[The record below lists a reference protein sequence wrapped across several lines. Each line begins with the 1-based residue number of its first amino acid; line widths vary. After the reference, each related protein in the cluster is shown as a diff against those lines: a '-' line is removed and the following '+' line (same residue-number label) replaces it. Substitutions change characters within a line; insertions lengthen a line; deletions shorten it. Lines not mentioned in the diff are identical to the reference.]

1 MHLKK
6 LLITST
12 IIAATSISNNT
23 VADIKVS
30 GEQEWNYL
38 DAGGSF
44 KSTLGSS
51 TSFTF
56 TGTGDLSNGIS
67 YLVKF
72 TLEDGDQSYRAITF
86 DLGSGLKLG
95 IGYDQ
100 SYGIETVKAI
110 SPYVNNRRADITGA
124 HRGLP
129 TAARKP
135 LGPDVWDTSSG
146 ENAIGLSFKNDLAA
160 VSFGFTPVRDVNT
173 STDAIATSSATSSEY
188 GTASSIGVKL
198 TPVDGLTIGFGTSSE
213 ESDATANSD
222 PKGTTIGFQ
231 YKIGSFAIG
240 YQEIENIIDSASSTE
255 DSVEIQEGGVAYKV
269 NDALTIGVYAANMDY
284 VTVASTTDNGVETGM
299 GIVQVGYNLGPAVIQ
314 YDYADG
320 SDLNSTKDTEYE
332 IHKVKIKVLF

>member
-1 MHLKK
+1 MLRKQ
-6 LLITST
+6 LLRTSALV
-12 IIAATSISNNT
+12 AAASIST
-23 VADIKVS
+23 AAVADVKVS
-30 GEQEWNYL
+30 GFQEWNYL
-38 DAGGSF
+38 DAGAQF
-44 KSTLGSS
+44 KSTLGSL
-51 TSFTF
+51 TALTF
-56 TGTGDLSNGIS
+56 SGSGDMDNGIGYSVS
-67 YLVKF
+67 YDI
-72 TLEDGDQSYRAITF
+72 EDGDAAGHNITF

-100 SYGIETVKAI
+100 AYGIETVKAI

-146 ENAIGLSFKNDLAA
+146 ENAVGLSFKNDLAA
-160 VSFGFTPVRDVNT
+160 ISFGFTPMRDVNT
-173 STDAIATSSATSSEY
+173 SSDAIPTTGASEY
-188 GTASSIGVKL
+188 GTATSIGVKL

-213 ESDATANSD
+213 ESDLAANSD

-255 DSVEIQEGGVAYKV
+255 YSVEIQEGGVAYKV

-284 VTVASTTDNGVETGM
+284 VTAASSTDDGVETGM
-299 GIVQVGYNLGPAVIQ
+299 GIVQIGYNLGPAVIQ

-320 SDLNSTKDTEYE
+320 SDLQATKDNEYE
-332 IHKVKIKVLF
+332 IHKIKVKVQF

>member
-1 MHLKK
+1 MLRKQ
-6 LLITST
+6 LLRTSALV
-12 IIAATSISNNT
+12 AAASIST
-23 VADIKVS
+23 AAVADVKVS
-30 GEQEWNYL
+30 GYQEWNYL
-38 DAGGSF
+38 DAGASF
-44 KSTLGSS
+44 KSTLGAL
-51 TSFTF
+51 TGLTF
-56 TGTGDLSNGIS
+56 SGSGDMDNGIGYS
-67 YLVKF
+67 VKYTF
-72 TLEDGDQSYRAITF
+72 EGGDEAGHAITF
-86 DLGSGLKLG
+86 DLGGGLKLG

-160 VSFGFTPVRDVNT
+160 VSFGFTPMRDVNT
-173 STDAIATSSATSSEY
+173 STDAIATTGASEY
-188 GTASSIGVKL
+188 GTATSIGVKL

-284 VTVASTTDNGVETGM
+284 VTVAASTDNGVETGM

-320 SDLNSTKDTEYE
+320 SDLQATKDNEYE
-332 IHKVKIKVLF
+332 IHKIKVKVNF

>member
-1 MHLKK
+1 MLRKQ
-6 LLITST
+6 LLRTSALV
-12 IIAATSISNNT
+12 AAASIST
-23 VADIKVS
+23 AAVADVKVS
-30 GEQEWNYL
+30 GYQEWNYL
-38 DAGGSF
+38 DAGAKF
-44 KSTLGSS
+44 KSTLGAL
-51 TSFTF
+51 TGLTF
-56 TGTGDLSNGIS
+56 SGSGDMDNGIGYS
-67 YLVKF
+67 VKYTF
-72 TLEDGDQSYRAITF
+72 EGGDEAGHAVTF

-160 VSFGFTPVRDVNT
+160 ISFGFTPVRDVNT
-173 STDAIATSSATSSEY
+173 STDEIPTTGASEY

>member
-12 IIAATSISNNT
+12 IIASTSISNNT

-160 VSFGFTPVRDVNT
+160 ISFGFTPVRDVNT

-269 NDALTIGVYAANMDY
+269 NDALTIGVFAANINY
-284 VTVASTTDNGVETGM
+284 LTVNTDNGVETGM
-299 GIVQVGYNLGPAVIQ
+299 GIVQIGYNLGPAVIQ

>member
-1 MHLKK
+1 MLRKQ
-6 LLITST
+6 LLRTSALV
-12 IIAATSISNNT
+12 AAASIST
-23 VADIKVS
+23 AAVADVKVS
-30 GEQEWNYL
+30 GYQEWNYL
-38 DAGGSF
+38 DAGAQF
-44 KSTLGSS
+44 KSTLGSL
-51 TSFTF
+51 TALTF
-56 TGTGDLSNGIS
+56 SGSGDMDNGIS
-67 YLVKF
+67 YSVSYDI
-72 TLEDGDQSYRAITF
+72 EDGDAAGHNITF
-86 DLGSGLKLG
+86 DLGGGLKLG

-160 VSFGFTPVRDVNT
+160 ISFGFTPVRDVNT
-173 STDAIATSSATSSEY
+173 STDAIAASSATSSEY

-269 NDALTIGVYAANMDY
+269 NDALTIGLYAANMDY
-284 VTVASTTDNGVETGM
+284 VTVASSTDNGVETGM
-299 GIVQVGYNLGPAVIQ
+299 GILQIGYNLGPAVIQ

-320 SDLNSTKDTEYE
+320 SDLNGTKDTEYE
-332 IHKVKIKVLF
+332 IHKLKVKVQF

>member
-1 MHLKK
+1 MLRKQ
-6 LLITST
+6 LLRTSALV
-12 IIAATSISNNT
+12 AAASIST
-23 VADIKVS
+23 AAVADVKVS
-30 GEQEWNYL
+30 GFQEWNYL

-44 KSTLGSS
+44 KSTLGSL
-51 TSFTF
+51 TALTF
-56 TGTGDLSNGIS
+56 SGSGDMDNGIGYSVS
-67 YLVKF
+67 YDI
-72 TLEDGDQSYRAITF
+72 EDGDAAGHNITF

-100 SYGIETVKAI
+100 AYGIETVKAI

-160 VSFGFTPVRDVNT
+160 ISFGFTPVRDVNT
-173 STDAIATSSATSSEY
+173 SSDAIAASSATSSEY

-284 VTVASTTDNGVETGM
+284 VTVAASTDNGVETGM

-320 SDLNSTKDTEYE
+320 SDLNGTKDTEYE
-332 IHKVKIKVLF
+332 IHKVKIKVQF

>member
-1 MHLKK
+1 MLRKQ
-6 LLITST
+6 LLRTSALV
-12 IIAATSISNNT
+12 AAASIST
-23 VADIKVS
+23 AAVADVKVS
-30 GEQEWNYL
+30 GFQEWNYL
-38 DAGGSF
+38 DAGAKF
-44 KSTLGSS
+44 KSTLGSL
-51 TSFTF
+51 TALTF
-56 TGTGDLSNGIS
+56 SGSGDMDNGIGYSVS
-67 YLVKF
+67 YDI
-72 TLEDGDQSYRAITF
+72 EDGDAAGHNITF

-124 HRGLP
+124 HRGAP
-129 TAARKP
+129 TTARKP

-160 VSFGFTPVRDVNT
+160 VSFGFTPMRDVNT
-173 STDAIATSSATSSEY
+173 STDAIATTGASEY
-188 GTASSIGVKL
+188 GTATSIGVKL
-198 TPVDGLTIGFGTSSE
+198 TPVDGLTIGFGASSE
-213 ESDATANSD
+213 ESDVAANAD

-240 YQEIENIIDSASSTE
+240 YQEIENIIDETASTE
-255 DSVEIQEGGVAYKV
+255 DSVEIQEGGIAYKV

-284 VTVASTTDNGVETGM
+284 VTVAASSDNGVETGM

-320 SDLNSTKDTEYE
+320 SDLNGTKDTEYE
-332 IHKVKIKVLF
+332 IHKLKVKVNF

>member
-1 MHLKK
+1 MLRKQ
-6 LLITST
+6 LLRTSALV
-12 IIAATSISNNT
+12 AAASIST
-23 VADIKVS
+23 AAVADVKVS
-30 GEQEWNYL
+30 GFQEWNYL

-44 KSTLGSS
+44 KSTLGSL
-51 TSFTF
+51 TALTF
-56 TGTGDLSNGIS
+56 SGSGDMDNGIGYSVS
-67 YLVKF
+67 YDI
-72 TLEDGDQSYRAITF
+72 EDGDAAGHNITF

-100 SYGIETVKAI
+100 AYGIETVKAI

-160 VSFGFTPVRDVNT
+160 ISFGFTPVRDVNT
-173 STDAIATSSATSSEY
+173 SSDAIAASSATSSEY

-320 SDLNSTKDTEYE
+320 SDLNGTKDTEYE
-332 IHKVKIKVLF
+332 IHKVKIKVQF

>member
-1 MHLKK
+1 MLRKQ
-6 LLITST
+6 LLRTSALV
-12 IIAATSISNNT
+12 AAASIST
-23 VADIKVS
+23 AAVADVKVS
-30 GEQEWNYL
+30 GFQEWNYL

-44 KSTLGSS
+44 KSTLGSL
-51 TSFTF
+51 TALTF
-56 TGTGDLSNGIS
+56 SGSGDMDNGIGYSVS
-67 YLVKF
+67 YDI
-72 TLEDGDQSYRAITF
+72 EDGDAAGHNITF

-100 SYGIETVKAI
+100 AYGIETVKAI

-124 HRGLP
+124 HRGFP

-173 STDAIATSSATSSEY
+173 SSDAIAASSKTSSEY

-320 SDLNSTKDTEYE
+320 SDLNGTKDTEYVFS
-332 IHKVKIKVLF
+332 IFSTV

>member
-1 MHLKK
+1 MLRKQ
-6 LLITST
+6 LLRTSALV
-12 IIAATSISNNT
+12 AAASIST
-23 VADIKVS
+23 AAVADVKVS
-30 GEQEWNYL
+30 GYQEWNYL
-38 DAGGSF
+38 DAGASF
-44 KSTLGSS
+44 KSTLGAL
-51 TSFTF
+51 TGLTF
-56 TGTGDLSNGIS
+56 SGSGDMDNGIGYS
-67 YLVKF
+67 VKYTF
-72 TLEDGDQSYRAITF
+72 EGGDEAGHAVTF

-160 VSFGFTPVRDVNT
+160 ISFGFTPVRDVNT
-173 STDAIATSSATSSEY
+173 STDAINASSATSSEY

-269 NDALTIGVYAANMDY
+269 NDALTIGVFAANINY
-284 VTVASTTDNGVETGM
+284 LTVNTDNGVETGM

>member
-1 MHLKK
+1 MRLKK

-269 NDALTIGVYAANMDY
+269 NDALTIGVFAANINY
-284 VTVASTTDNGVETGM
+284 LTVNTDNGVETGM

>member
-23 VADIKVS
+23 VADIKIS

-110 SPYVNNRRADITGA
+110 SPYVNNRRAHITGA
-124 HRGLP
+124 HRGFP

-173 STDAIATSSATSSEY
+173 STDAIPTTGASEY

-269 NDALTIGVYAANMDY
+269 NDALTIGVFAANINY
-284 VTVASTTDNGVETGM
+284 LTVNTDNGVETGM

>member
-1 MHLKK
+1 MLRKQ
-6 LLITST
+6 LLRTSALV
-12 IIAATSISNNT
+12 AAASIST
-23 VADIKVS
+23 AAVADVKVS
-30 GEQEWNYL
+30 GFQEWNYL

-44 KSTLGSS
+44 KSTLGSL
-51 TSFTF
+51 TALTF
-56 TGTGDLSNGIS
+56 SGSGDLDNGIGYSVS
-67 YLVKF
+67 YDI
-72 TLEDGDQSYRAITF
+72 EDGDAAGHNITF
-86 DLGSGLKLG
+86 DLGGGLKLG

-160 VSFGFTPVRDVNT
+160 ISFGFTPVRDVNT

-269 NDALTIGVYAANMDY
+269 NDALTIGLYAANMDY
-284 VTVASTTDNGVETGM
+284 VTVASSTDNGVETGM
-299 GIVQVGYNLGPAVIQ
+299 GILQIGYNLGPAVIQ

-320 SDLNSTKDTEYE
+320 SDLNGTKDTEYE
-332 IHKVKIKVLF
+332 IHKIKVKVNF

>member
-12 IIAATSISNNT
+12 LVAATSICNNT

-38 DAGGSF
+38 DAGESF

-56 TGTGDLSNGIS
+56 TSTGDLNNGIS

-72 TLEDGDQSYRAITF
+72 TLEDGDQSYRVITF

-100 SYGIETVKAI
+100 AYGIETVKAI
-110 SPYVNNRRADITGA
+110 SPYVNNRRAHITGA
-124 HRGLP
+124 HRGFP

-135 LGPDVWDTSSG
+135 LGPDVWDTSSL

-160 VSFGFTPVRDVNT
+160 ISFGFTPVRDVNT
-173 STDAIATSSATSSEY
+173 SSDAIAASSATSSEY

-284 VTVASTTDNGVETGM
+284 VTVASTTDDGVETGM

>member
-6 LLITST
+6 LSRTSALV
-12 IIAATSISNNT
+12 AAASIST
-23 VADIKVS
+23 AAVADVKVS
-30 GEQEWNYL
+30 GFQEWNYL

-44 KSTLGSS
+44 KSTLGSL
-51 TSFTF
+51 TALTF
-56 TGTGDLSNGIS
+56 SGSGDMDNGIGYSVS
-67 YLVKF
+67 YDI
-72 TLEDGDQSYRAITF
+72 EDGDAAGHNITF

-100 SYGIETVKAI
+100 AYGIETVKAI

-160 VSFGFTPVRDVNT
+160 ISFGFTPVRDVNT
-173 STDAIATSSATSSEY
+173 SSDAIAASSATSSEY

-332 IHKVKIKVLF
+332 IHKIKVKIQF

>member
-1 MHLKK
+1 MLRKQ
-6 LLITST
+6 LLRTSALV
-12 IIAATSISNNT
+12 AAASIST
-23 VADIKVS
+23 AAVADVKVS
-30 GEQEWNYL
+30 GYQEWNYL
-38 DAGGSF
+38 DAGASF
-44 KSTLGSS
+44 KSTLGAL
-51 TSFTF
+51 TGLTF
-56 TGTGDLSNGIS
+56 SGSGDMDNGIGYS
-67 YLVKF
+67 VKYTF
-72 TLEDGDQSYRAITF
+72 EGGDEAGHAVTF

-110 SPYVNNRRADITGA
+110 SPYVNNRRAHITGA
-124 HRGLP
+124 HRGFP

-135 LGPDVWDTSSG
+135 LGPDVWDTSSL

-160 VSFGFTPVRDVNT
+160 ISFGFTPVRDVNT

-269 NDALTIGVYAANMDY
+269 NDALTIGVFAANINY
-284 VTVASTTDNGVETGM
+284 LTVNTDNGVETGM

-320 SDLNSTKDTEYE
+320 SDLNGTKDTEYE
-332 IHKVKIKVLF
+332 IHKIKVKVNF

>member
-160 VSFGFTPVRDVNT
+160 ISFGFTPVRDVNT
-173 STDAIATSSATSSEY
+173 STDAINASSATSSEY

-320 SDLNSTKDTEYE
+320 SDLNGTKDTEYE
-332 IHKVKIKVLF
+332 IHKLKIKVNF

>member
-6 LLITST
+6 LLVTST
-12 IIAATSISNNT
+12 LVAATSICNNT

-72 TLEDGDQSYRAITF
+72 TLEDGDQSYRVITF

-110 SPYVNNRRADITGA
+110 SPYVNNRRAHITGA
-124 HRGLP
+124 HRGFP

-135 LGPDVWDTSSG
+135 LGPDVWDTSSL
-146 ENAIGLSFKNDLAA
+146 ENAVGLSFKNDLAA
-160 VSFGFTPVRDVNT
+160 ISFGFTPMRDVNT
-173 STDAIATSSATSSEY
+173 SSDAIPTTGASEY
-188 GTASSIGVKL
+188 GTATSIGVKL

-240 YQEIENIIDSASSTE
+240 YQEIENELDDTTTQR
-255 DSVEIQEGGVAYKV
+255 VTTTEIQEGGVAYKV
-269 NDALTIGVYAANMDY
+269 NDALTIGVFAANINY
-284 VTVASTTDNGVETGM
+284 LTVNTDNGVETGM

>member
-1 MHLKK
+1 MLRKQ
-6 LLITST
+6 LLRTSALV
-12 IIAATSISNNT
+12 AAASIST
-23 VADIKVS
+23 AAVADVKVS
-30 GEQEWNYL
+30 GFQEWNYL

-44 KSTLGSS
+44 KSTLGSL
-51 TSFTF
+51 TALTF
-56 TGTGDLSNGIS
+56 SGSGDMDNGIGYSVS
-67 YLVKF
+67 YDI
-72 TLEDGDQSYRAITF
+72 EDGDAAGHNITF

-100 SYGIETVKAI
+100 AYGIETVKAI

-124 HRGLP
+124 HRGFP

-160 VSFGFTPVRDVNT
+160 ISFGFTPVRDVNT
-173 STDAIATSSATSSEY
+173 SSDAIAASSKTSSEY

-320 SDLNSTKDTEYE
+320 SDLNGTKDTEYE
-332 IHKVKIKVLF
+332 IHKVKIKVQF

>member
-1 MHLKK
+1 MNFKR

-12 IIAATSISNNT
+12 LIAATSISNNT

-56 TGTGDLSNGIS
+56 TGSGDLSNGIS

-124 HRGLP
+124 HRGAP
-129 TAARKP
+129 NTARKP
-135 LGPDVWDTSSG
+135 LGPDVWDTSSL

-173 STDAIATSSATSSEY
+173 STDAIPTTGASEY
-188 GTASSIGVKL
+188 GTATSIGVKL

-240 YQEIENIIDSASSTE
+240 YQEIENELDDTTTQR
-255 DSVEIQEGGVAYKV
+255 VTTTEIQEGGVAYKV
-269 NDALTIGVYAANMDY
+269 NDALTIGVFAANINY
-284 VTVASTTDNGVETGM
+284 LTVNTDNGVETGM

-332 IHKVKIKVLF
+332 IHKLKIKVNF

>member
-1 MHLKK
+1 MLKK
-6 LLITST
+6 QLLRTSALV
-12 IIAATSISNNT
+12 AAASIST
-23 VADIKVS
+23 AAVADVKVS
-30 GEQEWNYL
+30 GFQEWNYL
-38 DAGGSF
+38 DAGAQF
-44 KSTLGSS
+44 KSTLGSL
-51 TSFTF
+51 TALTF
-56 TGTGDLSNGIS
+56 SGSGDMDNGIGYSVS
-67 YLVKF
+67 YDI
-72 TLEDGDQSYRAITF
+72 EDGDAAGHNITF
-86 DLGSGLKLG
+86 DLGNGLKLG

-160 VSFGFTPVRDVNT
+160 ISFGFTPVRDVNT
-173 STDAIATSSATSSEY
+173 STDAIPTTGASEY

-240 YQEIENIIDSASSTE
+240 YQEIENIIDETASTE

-284 VTVASTTDNGVETGM
+284 VTVAASTDNGVETGM

>member
-1 MHLKK
+1 MLKK
-6 LLITST
+6 QLLRTSALV
-12 IIAATSISNNT
+12 AAASIST
-23 VADIKVS
+23 AAVADVKVS
-30 GEQEWNYL
+30 GFQEWNYL
-38 DAGGSF
+38 DAGAKF
-44 KSTLGSS
+44 KSTLGSL
-51 TSFTF
+51 TALTF
-56 TGTGDLSNGIS
+56 SGSGDMDNGIGYSVS
-67 YLVKF
+67 YDI
-72 TLEDGDQSYRAITF
+72 EDGDAAGHNITF

-124 HRGLP
+124 HRGAP
-129 TAARKP
+129 TTARKP

-160 VSFGFTPVRDVNT
+160 VSFGFTPMRDVNT
-173 STDAIATSSATSSEY
+173 STDAIATTGASEY
-188 GTASSIGVKL
+188 GTATSIGVKL

-269 NDALTIGVYAANMDY
+269 NDALTIGLYAANMDY
-284 VTVASTTDNGVETGM
+284 VTVASSTDNGVETGM
-299 GIVQVGYNLGPAVIQ
+299 GILQIGYNLGPAVIQ

-320 SDLNSTKDTEYE
+320 SDLNGTKDTEYE
-332 IHKVKIKVLF
+332 IHKLKVKVQF

>member
-1 MHLKK
+1 MLRKQ
-6 LLITST
+6 LLRTSALV
-12 IIAATSISNNT
+12 AAASIST
-23 VADIKVS
+23 AAVADVKVS
-30 GEQEWNYL
+30 GYQEWNYL
-38 DAGGSF
+38 DAGAQF
-44 KSTLGSS
+44 KSTLGSL
-51 TSFTF
+51 TALTF
-56 TGTGDLSNGIS
+56 SGSGDMDNGIS
-67 YLVKF
+67 YSVSYDI
-72 TLEDGDQSYRAITF
+72 EDGDAAGHNITF
-86 DLGSGLKLG
+86 DLGGGLKLG

-160 VSFGFTPVRDVNT
+160 VSFGFTPMRDVNT
-173 STDAIATSSATSSEY
+173 STDAIATTGASEY
-188 GTASSIGVKL
+188 GTATSIGVKL

-269 NDALTIGVYAANMDY
+269 NDALTIGLYAANMDY
-284 VTVASTTDNGVETGM
+284 VTVASSTDNGVETGM
-299 GIVQVGYNLGPAVIQ
+299 GILQIGYNLGPAVIQ

-320 SDLNSTKDTEYE
+320 SDLNGTKDTEYE
-332 IHKVKIKVLF
+332 IHKLKVKVQF

>member
-1 MHLKK
+1 MLRKQ
-6 LLITST
+6 LLRTSALV
-12 IIAATSISNNT
+12 AAASIST
-23 VADIKVS
+23 AAVADVKVS
-30 GEQEWNYL
+30 GYQEWNYL
-38 DAGGSF
+38 DAGASF
-44 KSTLGSS
+44 KSTLGAL
-51 TSFTF
+51 TGLTF
-56 TGTGDLSNGIS
+56 SGSGDMDNGIGYS
-67 YLVKF
+67 VKYTF
-72 TLEDGDQSYRAITF
+72 EGGDEAGHAVTF

-160 VSFGFTPVRDVNT
+160 ISFGFTPVRDVNT

-255 DSVEIQEGGVAYKV
+255 DSVEIQEDGVAYKV

-320 SDLNSTKDTEYE
+320 SDLNGTKDTEYE
-332 IHKVKIKVLF
+332 IHKLKVKVNF

>member
-1 MHLKK
+1 MLRKQ
-6 LLITST
+6 LLRTSALV
-12 IIAATSISNNT
+12 AAASIST
-23 VADIKVS
+23 AAVADVKVS
-30 GEQEWNYL
+30 GYQEWNYL
-38 DAGGSF
+38 DAGAKF
-44 KSTLGSS
+44 KSTLGSL
-51 TSFTF
+51 TGLTF
-56 TGTGDLSNGIS
+56 SGSGDMDNGIGYS
-67 YLVKF
+67 VKYV
-72 TLEDGDQSYRAITF
+72 LEGGSEAGHAITF
-86 DLGSGLKLG
+86 DLGNGLKLG
-95 IGYDQ
+95 VGYDQ

-160 VSFGFTPVRDVNT
+160 ISFGFTPVRDVNT

-188 GTASSIGVKL
+188 GTATSLGIKL
-198 TPVDGLTIGFGTSSE
+198 TPVDGLTVGFGASSE
-213 ESDATANSD
+213 ESDVAANAD

-320 SDLNSTKDTEYE
+320 SDLNGTKDTEYE
-332 IHKVKIKVLF
+332 IHKIKVKVNF

>member
-6 LLITST
+6 LLVTST
-12 IIAATSISNNT
+12 LVAATSICNNT

-72 TLEDGDQSYRAITF
+72 TLEDGDQSYRVITF

-160 VSFGFTPVRDVNT
+160 ISFGFTPMRDVNT
-173 STDAIATSSATSSEY
+173 SSDAIPTTGASEY
-188 GTASSIGVKL
+188 GTATSIGVKL

-240 YQEIENIIDSASSTE
+240 YQEIENELDDTTTQR
-255 DSVEIQEGGVAYKV
+255 VTTTEIQEGGVAYKV
-269 NDALTIGVYAANMDY
+269 NDALTIGVFAANINY
-284 VTVASTTDNGVETGM
+284 LTVNTDNGVETGM

>member
-1 MHLKK
+1 MLKK
-6 LLITST
+6 QLLRTSALV
-12 IIAATSISNNT
+12 AAASIST
-23 VADIKVS
+23 AAVADVKVS
-30 GEQEWNYL
+30 GFQEWNYL

-44 KSTLGSS
+44 KSTLGSL
-51 TSFTF
+51 TALTF
-56 TGTGDLSNGIS
+56 SGSGDMDNGIGYSVS
-67 YLVKF
+67 YDI
-72 TLEDGDQSYRAITF
+72 EDGDAAGHNITF
-86 DLGSGLKLG
+86 DLGNGLKLG

-100 SYGIETVKAI
+100 AYGIETVKAI

-124 HRGLP
+124 HRGAP
-129 TAARKP
+129 NTARKP

-146 ENAIGLSFKNDLAA
+146 ENAVGLSFKNDLAA
-160 VSFGFTPVRDVNT
+160 ISFGFTPMRDVNT
-173 STDAIATSSATSSEY
+173 SSDAIPTTGASEY
-188 GTASSIGVKL
+188 GTATSIGVKL

-284 VTVASTTDNGVETGM
+284 VTLAASADDGVETGM

-320 SDLNSTKDTEYE
+320 SDLNGTKDTEYE
-332 IHKVKIKVLF
+332 IHKLKVKVQF

>member
-1 MHLKK
+1 MLRKQ
-6 LLITST
+6 LLRTSALV
-12 IIAATSISNNT
+12 AAASIST
-23 VADIKVS
+23 AAVADVKVS
-30 GEQEWNYL
+30 GYQEWNYL
-38 DAGGSF
+38 DAGASF
-44 KSTLGSS
+44 KSTLGAL
-51 TSFTF
+51 TGLTF
-56 TGTGDLSNGIS
+56 SGSGDMDNGIGYS
-67 YLVKF
+67 VKYTF
-72 TLEDGDQSYRAITF
+72 EGGDEAGHAITF
-86 DLGSGLKLG
+86 DLGGGLKLG

-146 ENAIGLSFKNDLAA
+146 ENALGLSFKNDLAA
-160 VSFGFTPVRDVNT
+160 ISFGFTPVRDVNT

-240 YQEIENIIDSASSTE
+240 YQEIENIIDAASSTE

-269 NDALTIGVYAANMDY
+269 NDALTIGVFAANINY
-284 VTVASTTDNGVETGM
+284 LTVNTDNGVETGM

>member
-1 MHLKK
+1 MLRKQ
-6 LLITST
+6 LLRTSALV
-12 IIAATSISNNT
+12 AAASIST
-23 VADIKVS
+23 AAVADVKVS
-30 GEQEWNYL
+30 GFQEWNYL

-44 KSTLGSS
+44 KSTLGSL
-51 TSFTF
+51 TALTF
-56 TGTGDLSNGIS
+56 SGSGDLDNGIGYSVS
-67 YLVKF
+67 YDI
-72 TLEDGDQSYRAITF
+72 EDGDAAGHNITF
-86 DLGSGLKLG
+86 DLGGGLKLG

-160 VSFGFTPVRDVNT
+160 ISFGFTPVRDVNT
-173 STDAIATSSATSSEY
+173 SSDAIAASSATSSEY
-188 GTASSIGVKL
+188 GTASSVGVKL

-284 VTVASTTDNGVETGM
+284 VTVAASTDNGVETGM

-320 SDLNSTKDTEYE
+320 SDLNGTKDTEYE
-332 IHKVKIKVLF
+332 IHKIKVKVNF

>member
-1 MHLKK
+1 MLRKQ
-6 LLITST
+6 LLRTSALV
-12 IIAATSISNNT
+12 AAASIST
-23 VADIKVS
+23 AAVADVKVS
-30 GEQEWNYL
+30 GYQEWNYL
-38 DAGGSF
+38 DAGASF
-44 KSTLGSS
+44 KSTLGAL
-51 TSFTF
+51 TGLTF
-56 TGTGDLSNGIS
+56 SGSGDMDNGIGYS
-67 YLVKF
+67 VKYTF
-72 TLEDGDQSYRAITF
+72 EGGDEAGHAVTF

-160 VSFGFTPVRDVNT
+160 ISFGFTPVRDVNT

-269 NDALTIGVYAANMDY
+269 NDALTIGVFAANINY
-284 VTVASTTDNGVETGM
+284 LTVNTDNGVETGM

>member
-1 MHLKK
+1 MLRKQ
-6 LLITST
+6 LLRTSALV
-12 IIAATSISNNT
+12 AAASIST
-23 VADIKVS
+23 AAVADVKVS
-30 GEQEWNYL
+30 GYQEWNYL
-38 DAGGSF
+38 DAGASF
-44 KSTLGSS
+44 KSTLGAL
-51 TSFTF
+51 TGLTF
-56 TGTGDLSNGIS
+56 SGSGDMDNGIGYS
-67 YLVKF
+67 VKYTF
-72 TLEDGDQSYRAITF
+72 EGGDEAGHAVTF

-160 VSFGFTPVRDVNT
+160 ISFGFTPVRDVNT
-173 STDAIATSSATSSEY
+173 STDAIPTTGASEY
-188 GTASSIGVKL
+188 GTATSIGVKL
-198 TPVDGLTIGFGTSSE
+198 TPVDGLTIGFGASSE
-213 ESDATANSD
+213 ESDVAANAD

-320 SDLNSTKDTEYE
+320 SDLNGTKDTEYE
-332 IHKVKIKVLF
+332 IHKLKVKVNF